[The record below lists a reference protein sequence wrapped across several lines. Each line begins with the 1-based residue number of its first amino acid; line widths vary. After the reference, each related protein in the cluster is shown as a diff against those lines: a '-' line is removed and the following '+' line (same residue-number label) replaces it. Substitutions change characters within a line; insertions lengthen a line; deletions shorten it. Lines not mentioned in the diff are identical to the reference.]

1 MSLPATPPR
10 KKLPLAQLALAGL
23 VALVVAGVILY
34 FVGWR
39 EALEWTKQIVANATD
54 KIAQAGPAV
63 YFGLMAVL
71 PGFGVPMAPFA
82 LGAGPIFGEKLG
94 FPTIILLGMLA
105 LTINLTVTY
114 WLARRWLRPLLT
126 RVLAKFGYNIPEV
139 SREDITDLIVLL
151 RVTPGFPF
159 FVQNYLLGLVDAPF
173 LRYLVISCAIQWPIN
188 AGFMLF
194 GDALSQGK
202 GKLIITAVLCIVA
215 LSVGT
220 QFVRRH
226 MAKKKKAIAP

>member
-1 MSLPATPPR
+1 MSLPATPPK
-10 KKLPLAQLALAGL
+10 KKLPLAQLALAGV
-23 VALVVAGVILY
+23 VALAVAAAILY

-39 EALEWTKQIVANATD
+39 EALEGAQRIIATVTD
-54 KIAQAGPAV
+54 KIVQAGPAV

-82 LGAGPIFGEKLG
+82 IGAGTIFGEKLG

-105 LTINLTVTY
+105 LTFNLTVTY

-126 RVLAKFGYNIPEV
+126 RLLARFGYTIPEV
-139 SREDITDLIVLL
+139 GREDITDLIVLL

-159 FVQNYLLGLVDAPF
+159 FVQNYLLGLVNAPF
-173 LRYLVISCAIQWPIN
+173 LRYLVISCVIQWPIN

-194 GDALSQGK
+194 GDALGK
-202 GKLIITAVLCIVA
+202 GKGKMIITAVLCIVA